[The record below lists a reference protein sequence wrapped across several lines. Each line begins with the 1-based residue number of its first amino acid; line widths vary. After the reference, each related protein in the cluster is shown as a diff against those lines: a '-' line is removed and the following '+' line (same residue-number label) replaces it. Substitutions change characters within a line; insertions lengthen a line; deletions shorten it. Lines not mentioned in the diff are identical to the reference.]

1 MAEKPFAVSEYAFD
15 LPLFAKFYSFHIQKS
30 RKKWWSILIY
40 FCVSAGVVS
49 GLVALIFLDIP
60 EFFGLTLLLTL
71 ALLLK
76 LFLDFVRPRI
86 FPKPL
91 YKNSPAL
98 NDATHSIEL
107 YEDLI
112 KGKSTGPN
120 TSENIE
126 AHYSSLAG
134 AYETDDMFYLYLN
147 KHQACIIPKDT
158 IDTKAGIKLSDIL
171 VRDLGKKF
179 KTCGGTL

>member
-15 LPLFAKFYSFHIQKS
+15 LPLFAKFYKFHIQKS
-30 RKKWWSILIY
+30 RKKWWSKLIY
-40 FCVSAGVVS
+40 FCISAGIVS
-49 GLVALIFLDIP
+49 GLVAMIFLDIP
-60 EFFGLTLLLTL
+60 EFFGLTFLLTL
-71 ALLLK
+71 ALLVK

-86 FPKPL
+86 LPKPL

-112 KGKSTGPN
+112 KGRSTGPN
-120 TSENIE
+120 TSENVE
-126 AHYSSLAG
+126 AQYTSLAG
-134 AYETDDMFYLYLN
+134 AYETEDMFYLYLN

-158 IDTKAGIKLSDIL
+158 IDTKAGKKLSSIL
-171 VRDLGKKF
+171 ARRLGTKF
-179 KTCGGTL
+179 MSFGRT